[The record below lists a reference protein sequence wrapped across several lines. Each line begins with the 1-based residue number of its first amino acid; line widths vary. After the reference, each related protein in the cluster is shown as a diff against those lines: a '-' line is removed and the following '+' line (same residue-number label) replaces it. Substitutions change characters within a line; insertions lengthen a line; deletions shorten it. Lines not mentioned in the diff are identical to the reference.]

1 MQQTVAARRVALAAL
16 VAVGTASL
24 GVSTGGGKEV
34 PVRFGFGCAFS
45 DYSAMTSSD
54 DASAPSFRLLH
65 DFGLGK
71 GVYTLHFSA
80 FSLPNDDFVLLRGK
94 NVDKNSPD
102 AVVLAGRNSTGN
114 FFSPPIVGEGFV
126 FELYRNATTA
136 ASSNAS
142 GGTTSS
148 CHGVEVIGM
157 VFAAEKQAEAAEESR
172 LAIGLPQMNAFV
184 EQSSMAAT
192 RTKKLSSSSSD
203 DPDKESVC
211 GTDESQEA
219 ICLLRSNSPEEKA
232 MYNTSKAVAR
242 LMIRKDNNMNVA
254 YCTGFLLGCEGHL
267 ITNQHC
273 IRNWLDALNT
283 YIEFFAESPTC
294 GSKECD
300 ERGTCPGRF
309 AASKPEL
316 VAVST
321 ELDYALV
328 KLTSDSDTKMDIT
341 SFLAQVGGFM
351 QLRAG
356 GPKLQE
362 EIYIPQHPLG
372 KGKRVAW
379 TSNSQ
384 PGRVESLAGGECG
397 GKDVGYYVDTE
408 EGSSGSP
415 VIAKSDN
422 TVVALHHCGG
432 CLNGAISSQ
441 KLIADMETKGVLPRC
456 AIAP

>member
-1 MQQTVAARRVALAAL
+1 MQQNAAATFQVARRFALAAL
-16 VAVGTASL
+16 IFVGAASL
-24 GVSTGGGKEV
+24 SVSAAGGKEV
-34 PVRFGFGCAFS
+34 PLRFGFGCEFS
-45 DYSAMTSSD
+45 EYSAITSSD
-54 DASAPSFRLLH
+54 DANAPSFRLLH

-114 FFSPPIVGEGFV
+114 FFSPPIVGEGFI
-126 FELYRNATTA
+126 FELYRNASSKPSNSTA
-136 ASSNAS
+136 
-142 GGTTSS
+142 SS
-148 CHGVEVIGM
+148 CHGVEVIGV
-157 VFAAEKQAEAAEESR
+157 VFSAEKQAEAAQEDS
-172 LAIGLPQMNAFV
+172 LALGLPQVNNFV
-184 EQSSMAAT
+184 EQSAT
-192 RTKKLSSSSSD
+192 KTTKQSSPND
-203 DPDKESVC
+203 GDDKESVC

-219 ICLLRSNSPEEKA
+219 ICFEQSSSPEEKI
-232 MYNTSKAVAR
+232 MYNTSRAVAR
-242 LMIRKDNNMNVA
+242 LMIRKNNNMNVA

-267 ITNQHC
+267 LTNQHC
-273 IRNWLDALNT
+273 IGNWLDALNT
-283 YIEFFAESPTC
+283 NIEFFAETPVC

-300 ERGTCPGRF
+300 DRGTCPGRF
-309 AASKPEL
+309 AATKSEL

-321 ELDYALV
+321 DLDYALI
-328 KLTSDSDTKMDIT
+328 KLTSDSDTKTDIT
-341 SFLAQVGGFM
+341 TFLAQVGGYL
-351 QLRAG
+351 QLRAS

-362 EIYIPQHPLG
+362 DIYIPQHPLG
-372 KGKRVAW
+372 KAKRIAW
-379 TSNSQ
+379 TSNGQ

-422 TVVALHHCGG
+422 AVVALHHCGG
-432 CLNGAISSQ
+432 CLNGAIPSQ
-441 KLIADMETKGVLPRC
+441 KLIADFETKGVLPRC